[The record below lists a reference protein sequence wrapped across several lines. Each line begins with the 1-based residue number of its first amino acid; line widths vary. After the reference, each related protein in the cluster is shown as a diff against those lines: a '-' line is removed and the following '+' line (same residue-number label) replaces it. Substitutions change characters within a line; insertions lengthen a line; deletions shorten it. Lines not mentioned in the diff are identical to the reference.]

1 MTKNKEYRGN
11 QKEKANDYHKAHR
24 VLDKRKTKLQQSKK
38 EYCERDKF
46 NILTVLA
53 KAKQQLT
60 ECEICNCQIKGGDSH
75 STRQKTSS
83 KNINNVN
90 KEEEQQRMI
99 YYLMKYIVHHQ
110 KYTA

>member
-1 MTKNKEYRGN
+1 MTKNKDYRGN

-24 VLDKRKTKLQQSKK
+24 VLDKRQTKLQQSKK

-60 ECEICNCQIKGGDSH
+60 ECEIRNCQIKGGDSH
-75 STRQKTSS
+75 STRHKTSS

-99 YYLMKYIVHHQ
+99 YYLMKYILHHQ